1 MTISASDEIFPEG
14 TQEGL
19 LRETEGKMAKEIGCK
34 IRHFFLRQ
42 ISLLA
47 CFKKKQ
53 FFDI

>member
-14 TQEGL
+14 TL
-19 LRETEGKMAKEIGCK
+19 KKMVKEIGCK

-53 FFDI
+53 FFDIW